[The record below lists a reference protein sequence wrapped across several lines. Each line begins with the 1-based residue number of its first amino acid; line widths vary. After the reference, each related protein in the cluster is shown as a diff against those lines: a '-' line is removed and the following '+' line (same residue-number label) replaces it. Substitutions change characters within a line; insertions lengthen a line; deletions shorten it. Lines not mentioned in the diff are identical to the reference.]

1 MNTRGI
7 RNNNPANIRRG
18 CNWKGLIRQ
27 QKDKEFCQFVS
38 MSWGIRALLITL
50 RTYVKKHHLHTVRE
64 IITRWAPPSDGN
76 NTEAYIKFV
85 EKEINELDA
94 PISLTL
100 QEYDFYEKYQ
110 HSECVLFIMARA
122 MCKIESGYILKYDM
136 YLNALCLM

>member
-1 MNTRGI
+1 MSTRGI

-18 CNWKGLIRQ
+18 CNWKGLAKVQ
-27 QKDKEFCQFVS
+27 GDKEFCQFTT
-38 MSWGIRALLITL
+38 MTWGVRALLVTL
-50 RTYVKKHHLHTVRE
+50 RTYVVKHHLHTVRE

-100 QEYDFYEKYQ
+100 QEYDFCEKYQ

-122 MCKIESGYILKYDM
+122 MCKIESGYILSYDM
-136 YLNALCLM
+136 YLNALYLM

>member
-1 MNTRGI
+1 MSTRGI

-100 QEYDFYEKYQ
+100 QDYVFCEKYQ
-110 HSECVLFIMARA
+110 HSECVLFIIARA
-122 MCKIESGYILKYDM
+122 MCKIESGYNLKYDD
-136 YLNALCLM
+136 YLNALYLM